1 LTSPEPASS
10 RIRKYLIEKGGA
22 KMKNLIISFSLL
34 FSALSFAQDSLWT
47 QKADIRY
54 SREHASAIH
63 VNGKIY
69 LIGGLWDGNRV
80 EEYTIETDTWQTKS
94 SMPTPRAFMGSGL
107 IDGKIYIMGGAVEN
121 TNLQSVVEMY
131 DPAANEWTT
140 ANNLPEPWFG
150 MGSCVYNDRI
160 YIFGGKG
167 GSGAGPGEKTVQAFD
182 PVTGEWISDLA
193 DMPIARWEAECALID
208 NTIYVIGGFYRSNGG
223 ASDEVEAYHPES
235 DSWTVKAPLPERRIG
250 GAVAALDGKIYY
262 FGGNSTGPPQQ
273 NIWEY
278 DPDLDQWNV
287 LPDMPFG
294 WTVISSCVADD
305 RIYLMAGS
313 KVSYPFNDN
322 FLGVYSYKPPT
333 TATRIEQKLENTS
346 PSEIT
351 LNQNYPNPFNPTTTI
366 SYALPEP
373 GYVTLDI
380 FNIHGEKVISLVDSH
395 QEAGFYKVEW
405 DGRNDFGSSVS
416 NGIYLFRF
424 YTGVYNRTLR
434 MLLLK

>member
-1 LTSPEPASS
+1 
-10 RIRKYLIEKGGA
+10 
-22 KMKNLIISFSLL
+22 MKNAIISFSVLL
-34 FSALSFAQDSLWT
+34 STFSFAQDGLWT

-54 SREHASAIH
+54 SREHASATH
-63 VNGKIY
+63 VDGKIY

-94 SMPTPRAFMGSGL
+94 SMPTRRAFMGSGVV
-107 IDGKIYIMGGAVEN
+107 DGKIYIMGGAVVN

-131 DPAANEWTT
+131 DPATNTWTT
-140 ANNLPEPWFG
+140 AGSLNEPWFG
-150 MGSCVYNDRI
+150 MASHVYNNKI

-193 DMPIARWEAECALID
+193 DMPTARWEAECALID
-208 NTIYVIGGFYRSNGG
+208 SMIYVIGGFYRSNGG
-223 ASDEVEAYHPES
+223 AANEVEAYHPET
-235 DSWTVKAPLPERRIG
+235 DLWTVKASLPGRRIG
-250 GAVAALDGKIYY
+250 GAVAALNGKIYY

-278 DPDLDQWNV
+278 DPELDQWNV

-313 KVSYPFNDN
+313 QVSYPFNDN
-322 FLGVYSYKPPT
+322 FLGLYSYQPPN
-333 TATRIEQKLENTS
+333 TATRIEQSLGINHPAEM
-346 PSEIT
+346 T
-351 LNQNYPNPFNPTTTI
+351 LAQNYPNPFNPTTTI
-366 SYALPEP
+366 EYTLTEP
-373 GYVTLDI
+373 AHIRMDI
-380 FNIHGEKVISLVDSH
+380 FNIHGEKVLSLVDAH
-395 QEAGFYKVEW
+395 QNAGDYTVKW
-405 DGRNDFGSSVS
+405 NGMDDLGKSVS
-416 NGIYLFRF
+416 GGLYLCRF
-424 YTGVYNRTLR
+424 HTGDYNRTMR

>member
-1 LTSPEPASS
+1 
-10 RIRKYLIEKGGA
+10 
-22 KMKNLIISFSLL
+22 MKNLIISFSLL
-34 FSALSFAQDSLWT
+34 FSSFSFAQDSLWT

-63 VNGKIY
+63 VDGKIY
-69 LIGGLWDGNRV
+69 LVGGLWDGNRV

-107 IDGKIYIMGGAVEN
+107 VDRKIYIMGGAVVN

-131 DPAANEWTT
+131 DPATNKWTI
-140 ANNLPEPWFG
+140 AGSLNEPWFG
-150 MGSCVYNDRI
+150 MASHVYNNKI

-167 GSGAGPGEKTVQAFD
+167 GSGAGPGEKTVQAFN

-193 DMPIARWEAECALID
+193 EMPTARWEAECALID

-223 ASDEVEAYHPES
+223 PSAEVEAYHPES

-250 GAVAALDGKIYY
+250 GAVASLNGKIYY
-262 FGGNSTGPPQQ
+262 FGGNSSGPPQA

-278 DPDLDQWNV
+278 NPELDQWNV

-294 WTVISSCVADD
+294 WTVISSCVANDQ
-305 RIYLMAGS
+305 IYLMAGS

-333 TATRIEQKLENTS
+333 TATPVEHKSENNY
-346 PSEIT
+346 PEEIA
-351 LNQNYPNPFNPTTTI
+351 LGQNYPNPFNPTTTI
-366 SYALPEP
+366 EYALPEP
-373 GYVTLDI
+373 GYVRMDI
-380 FNIHGEKVISLVDSH
+380 FNIHGEVIISLVNS
-395 QEAGFYKVEW
+395 QQGAGLHTVKW
-405 DGRNDFGSSVS
+405 DGRNASGQPVS
-416 NGIYLFRF
+416 E
-424 YTGVYNRTLR
+424 GVYLTRFHASDFNQTIR